1 MAATGYREDMRATT
15 SRRAL
20 PGLPIPRTWH
30 LRTGDV
36 VVLAGANALLVVA
49 MWLRHG
55 GADQFS
61 TLGGTVT
68 AAGQLTALLGTYVAL
83 LALVLMSRSPWLD
96 QLFGMERL
104 AALHRWL
111 GFGCV
116 WLLCAHAV
124 LTTVGFAMEDHS
136 SVAAE
141 AIALVTTYPYVLM
154 ATVGT
159 GLLIWVAVASVR
171 AARRRLAYETWYDIH
186 HYAYLAIA
194 LTFAH
199 ELVVGTDFV
208 DDVVARLYWIAL
220 YVAVAAL
227 ILFFRIGQPLALSL
241 RHRLRVA
248 HVTVEVPG
256 VTSMYVTG
264 RDLDELAV
272 RAGQYF
278 VWRFLTRKWWW
289 RAHPF
294 SLSAAPNGR
303 WLRLTIKTVGDDTHE
318 FQSIKV
324 GTRVL
329 VEGPYGILTGAR
341 RTKRRVALI
350 AGGIGITPLRALLEE
365 LPAGPADLTL
375 VYRASRDEDVAFRE
389 EIDQIARVKGATV
402 HYVIGR
408 RRSSRLPPDP
418 LDASAIRRIVPDI
431 RKRDIY
437 LCGPPGMMDVVRASL
452 HDLGVPPSQVH
463 WERFAY

>member
-1 MAATGYREDMRATT
+1 MSPTT
-15 SRRAL
+15 SPRTARGVA
-20 PGLPIPRTWH
+20 IPRTWQ
-30 LRTGDV
+30 LRASDAV
-36 VVLAGANALLVVA
+36 ALCGANALLIVA

-96 QLFGMERL
+96 QLFGIERL
-104 AALHRWL
+104 ADLHRWL
-111 GFGCV
+111 GFACV

-136 SVAAE
+136 SVVAE
-141 AIALVTTYPYVLM
+141 AVSLVTTYPYVLM

-159 GLLIWVAVASVR
+159 VLFIWIAFASVQ
-171 AARRRLAYETWYDIH
+171 AARRRLAYETWYGIH
-186 HYAYLAIA
+186 LYAYLAIA

-208 DDVVARLYWIAL
+208 DDIVARIYWIAL

-227 ILFFRIGQPLALSL
+227 ILMFRIGQPLAMSL

-248 HVTVEVPG
+248 YVTVEAPG
-256 VTSMYVTG
+256 VTSIYVTG
-264 RDLDELAV
+264 RDLEELAV

-278 VWRFLTRKWWW
+278 VWRFLTWKWWW

-303 WLRLTIKTVGDDTHE
+303 WLRLTIKTVGDDTHD
-318 FQSIKV
+318 FQSIRV

-341 RTKRRVALI
+341 RTKRRVALV

-375 VYRASRDEDVAFRE
+375 IYRASRDEDVVFRD
-389 EIDQIARVKGATV
+389 EIDKIARARGATV
-402 HYVIGR
+402 HYLIGR

-418 LDASAIRRIVPDI
+418 FDAHTLKKYVPDI
-431 RKRDIY
+431 RKRDVY
-437 LCGPPGMMDVVRASL
+437 LCGPAGMMDAVRGSL
-452 HDLGVPPSQVH
+452 RELDVPPSQVH